1 MQINSDNLAIKI
13 AQTDT
18 ELQAAQRLRYRVFV
32 QEMGAQATDTDHAAG
47 LECDNF
53 DPYFDHLILIDT
65 TNLDP
70 LNNVVGVYRLM
81 RGDVAAKGIG
91 FYGASEYDLT
101 KLENSGRRVME
112 LGRSCIDPA
121 FRGGVALHLMW
132 NGLAQY
138 VQDHGIEILFGVA
151 SFHGNR
157 VDDVA
162 QALSLLHHNHLAPDD
177 LRVVAQVSHHVDMNI
192 LALSDIDK
200 LTAMQQMPPLIKAYL
215 RLGGCV
221 GQGAFVDQG
230 FNTIDVCLVM
240 DTQRMSAKH
249 KAIYQKGVT

>member
-1 MQINSDNLAIKI
+1 
-13 AQTDT
+13 
-18 ELQAAQRLRYRVFV
+18 
-32 QEMGAQATDTDHAAG
+32 MGAQATDTDHAAG

-70 LNNVVGVYRLM
+70 LDNVVGVYRLM

-132 NGLAQY
+132 NG
-138 VQDHGIEILFGVA
+138 
-151 SFHGNR
+151 
-157 VDDVA
+157 
-162 QALSLLHHNHLAPDD
+162 